1 MVGSDCVAQTNGFIK
16 PPKHVRHPPGA
27 KGKIP
32 MQFDMNRTWS
42 QAIAMISVNWQYLAL
57 IAGIFFLLPNL
68 VLVVVLPD
76 MMGTLLAPGDDPE
89 VMMSQLS
96 AQIVPL
102 MLVVLFGSLFS
113 VVGYAAMVSLLGH
126 ERPTVGEALG
136 SAVRAMPT
144 LIGCL
149 LVGIIGYVAI
159 AVVGAL
165 VVGMLGAA
173 LSFVIG
179 EVASA
184 FIGMV
189 LLVLGLAFVLIRFV
203 LVTPAV
209 MFDGLSNP
217 LVAFGRSWQ
226 LTRTAKRRIFGFFA
240 LLMIAYLVLS
250 MLLFSIV
257 GLSGNLFVIG
267 LANGLAGAAAGI
279 VLTAVIVSIHQ
290 QLSGNV
296 LEAAEAFE

>member
-1 MVGSDCVAQTNGFIK
+1 
-16 PPKHVRHPPGA
+16 
-27 KGKIP
+27 

-42 QAIAMISVNWQYLAL
+42 QATAMISVHWQYLAL

-68 VLVVVLPD
+68 AMVVVMPD

-89 VMMSQLS
+89 VMMTQLS
-96 AQIVPL
+96 SQILPL
-102 MLVVLFGSLFS
+102 MVVVLVGSLFS

-136 SAVRAMPT
+136 SAVRALPT

-149 LVGIIGYVAI
+149 LVGIVGYMAF

-165 VVGMLGAA
+165 VVGVIGAA

-179 EVASA
+179 EVGSA
-184 FIGMV
+184 LIGVV
-189 LLVLGLAFVLIRFV
+189 LLVLLLAFVLVRFV

-209 MFDGLSNP
+209 MLDGNRNP
-217 LVAFGRSWQ
+217 LAAFGRSWK
-226 LTRTAKRRIFGFFA
+226 LTRPAQRRIFGFFM

-257 GLSGNLFVIG
+257 GLTGNLFVIG
-267 LANGLAGAAAGI
+267 LFNGLAGAGAGI

-290 QLSGNV
+290 QLSGNA
-296 LEAAEAFE
+296 LETAGTFE